1 MGSEGSGGGWVAGG
15 DTGSRESAA
24 IVGWVR
30 VVLGVEMFCMK
41 QM

>member
-1 MGSEGSGGGWVAGG
+1 MAGG
-15 DTGSRESAA
+15 ETNSRESAA

-30 VVLGVEMFCMK
+30 VVLDAGMFCMK